1 MVFCSKCGAEI
12 KGEDDLYCSRCG
24 KKVRDLADMQK
35 ITPAPLS
42 VPTERKGIT
51 ITDWIIII
59 IAALLIA
66 AIAFILG
73 VFFRFL
79 EI

>member
-59 IAALLIA
+59 IAALLSA
-66 AIAFILG
+66 AIMIILG